1 LALVILLTVDLT
13 STIPTACAGATT
25 VHSVLELQLTD
36 LLAVVPNSTFVAV
49 LPTANPVPVMVALV
63 PPAFE
68 AAVVEVLDS
77 FGV

>member
-1 LALVILLTVDLT
+1 
-13 STIPTACAGATT
+13 
-25 VHSVLELQLTD
+25 LTD

-68 AAVVEVLDS
+68 PLLSRSSTRLACDELAWHPAGLRRVRQ
-77 FGV
+77 